1 MTNFKFTNQLVSHKN
16 EILNYFKSFSENF
29 YFNFLSSN
37 EKVGGMQIGT
47 RTQNLG
53 AHIRVQYFEQDG
65 SFKKYQQEQLYYIT
79 FNTLK
84 NSKDLGFNAFSIR
97 KDLLQYWSDKDVSK
111 MSILVIDNNTKMI
124 YSVGVP
130 RLMSKYGQFISKK
143 LQSKEVIVL
152 NPESP
157 YVDITF
163 SLTSDII
170 KDEKSFCS
178 SPYAKGTNG
187 FDDKYYKPEYI
198 SNFVYSIYRQKTS
211 VVLHQYGQTGN
222 YIKSRTFRS
231 IKEIYDILVKFGYD
245 KTYKTLQRA
254 AITEEL
260 ITLEKVDATGKKN
273 IFTFYLSKD
282 LEAGH
287 IELEAK
293 RIIDETAPNPFY
305 NPEQPYDEFSNFPD
319 IITKDHYELSKKK
332 KIIPRNDKLSE
343 VQSTFEEEIH
353 YLEKEEEL
361 IDFNATKEEI
371 EEYEI
376 RKYYSDDE
384 PTLSFVKTKIDEKD
398 IKPLFWSTN

>member
-1 MTNFKFTNQLVSHKN
+1 MTNYKFTNQLSSYKN

-29 YFNFLSSN
+29 YFNFLSSKD
-37 EKVGGMQIGT
+37 KVGGMQIGT
-47 RTQNLG
+47 RAQNLG

-84 NSKDLGFNAFSIR
+84 NSNDLGFEAFSIR

-111 MSILVIDNNTKMI
+111 MNILVIDTNAKMI
-124 YSVGVP
+124 YSIGVT
-130 RLMSKYGQFISKK
+130 RLMSKYAQFMGNK
-143 LQSKEVIVL
+143 LQSQEVIIL

-178 SPYAKGTNG
+178 SLYTKGTNG
-187 FDDKYYKPEYI
+187 FDDKYYKPEFI
-198 SNFVYSIYRQKTS
+198 SNFTYSIYRQKTA
-211 VVLHQYGQTGN
+211 VILHQYGQTGN
-222 YIKSRTFRS
+222 YMKSRTFRS

-273 IFTFYLSKD
+273 VFTFYLSKD
-282 LEAGH
+282 LEADH

-293 RIIDETAPNPFY
+293 RIIDEKAPNPFY
-305 NPEQPYDEFSNFPD
+305 DPEQPYDECSNFPD
-319 IITKDHYELSKKK
+319 LVMKDHYELSKKK

-353 YLEKEEEL
+353 YLEKEEDL
-361 IDFNATKEEI
+361 LYFNATKEEI

-384 PTLSFVKTKIDEKD
+384 PTLSFLKPTVNKKD
-398 IKPLFWSTN
+398 IKPLF